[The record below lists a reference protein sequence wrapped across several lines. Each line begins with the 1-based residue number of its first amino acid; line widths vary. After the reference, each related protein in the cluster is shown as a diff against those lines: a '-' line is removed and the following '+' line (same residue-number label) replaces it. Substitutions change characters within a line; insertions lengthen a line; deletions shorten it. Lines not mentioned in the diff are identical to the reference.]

1 MPGYNPY
8 PGKAAG
14 GKTQKKATAAARAY
28 SQSTAGKIQ
37 TEVGKQLVYAPLYLV
52 PGGSSVR
59 GATLAVKAARA
70 ANISVPKQL
79 GVMARN
85 TGRALNVSK
94 SAGAE
99 AVRAGKASGIPARV
113 TLKQMAGVTAKN
125 YGVSRSSAGAVKGLQ
140 TSPGKGVASPRLST
154 KRKVAGAAVATGAAA
169 YGLSRIPTSSAAPRQ
184 KYSGMKPGAEKV
196 RTGPGGAYVGSGMG
210 AKARPKTDGSYVGST
225 VGGNTG
231 SRKAPSTPSSGG
243 GGGQPRQAGPSKKRV
258 QARRAAIT
266 DLLKRAED
274 AAAAGNIQAAANFSA
289 AALNRQKAG
298 QGSAASMQ
306 RVKKVAR
313 TYSKAAGRTK
323 VENQEAGRVRL
334 GKPPVRG
341 KKG

>member
-1 MPGYNPY
+1 MATTGPAKKSPRKTSTSSNKQTFFGSSATNWSEFLFGTSKSRAQLGKDLLSYGGMRGFSSPLSGGRNVIDTSRALGAMRATRTGVSTVAKYGKGKPSNPVVVAAAKKAVAKKTTPSSTAQY
-8 PGKAAG
+8 PNLPRTSRKTATGQPYTTAEMRAAAAASKGNYRVAGGAAAAG
-14 GKTQKKATAAARAY
+14 GLMAI
-28 SQSTAGKIQ
+28 G
-37 TEVGKQLVYAPLYLV
+37 
-52 PGGSSVR
+52 
-59 GATLAVKAARA
+59 A
-70 ANISVPKQL
+70 AN
-79 GVMARN
+79 AR
-85 TGRALNVSK
+85 GR
-94 SAGAE
+94 
-99 AVRAGKASGIPARV
+99 
-113 TLKQMAGVTAKN
+113 TT
-125 YGVSRSSAGAVKGLQ
+125 
-140 TSPGKGVASPRLST
+140 
-154 KRKVAGAAVATGAAA
+154 
-169 YGLSRIPTSSAAPRQ
+169 RQ
-184 KYSGMKPGAEKV
+184 AYSGMKPGAEKV

-210 AKARPKTDGSYVGST
+210 AKARPKTGGSYVGST

-231 SRKAPSTPSSGG
+231 SRKAPSTPSSSGG
-243 GGGQPRQAGPSKKRV
+243 GGGKPRQTGPSKKQV

-266 DLLKRAED
+266 DLLSKAEA

-306 RVKKVAR
+306 RMKKVAR